1 MRIAYVL
8 GGFPGISETFIAHQ
22 IAGIAAL
29 GHEVD
34 ILATS
39 DATAPGPPE
48 VVTRHGLMEHIHRI
62 DPPRNRLVRLGRV
75 LVMIFG
81 DGWRAPGVVF
91 RSLDVMR
98 YGKSAASLELAYAA
112 LALVH
117 RNLRRYDAVHA
128 QFGTFGTLA
137 MRLVEIGALQ
147 GPVVVSFRGYD
158 ATQYLRAHPHA
169 YDWLFARARLFLP
182 VSRVIA
188 KRLEDAGCDPAKI
201 RVLHSG
207 IDCERFAFRERS
219 RTGDEATRI
228 VTVGRFV
235 EKKGIASGLEAVARV
250 LASGRAVSYTIV
262 GEGALRSELE
272 RLVDRLGI
280 AAHVHMRGRLSHAEV
295 ASLLNDAH
303 ILLTPSVTAA
313 DGDQEGIPNV
323 LKEAMAMGLP
333 VVGTEHAGIPELV
346 ENGVSGYLVPERD
359 VVAMAERLID
369 LIDHPETW
377 PVLGRK
383 GRERVLAEFDIRK
396 QSETLAAL
404 YREASEAAP
413 SLRRA
418 ASSTT
423 QRAASTT

>member
-1 MRIAYVL
+1 
-8 GGFPGISETFIAHQ
+8 
-22 IAGIAAL
+22 
-29 GHEVD
+29 
-34 ILATS
+34 
-39 DATAPGPPE
+39 
-48 VVTRHGLMEHIHRI
+48 
-62 DPPRNRLVRLGRV
+62 
-75 LVMIFG
+75 
-81 DGWRAPGVVF
+81 
-91 RSLDVMR
+91 
-98 YGKSAASLELAYAA
+98 
-112 LALVH
+112 
-117 RNLRRYDAVHA
+117 
-128 QFGTFGTLA
+128 
-137 MRLVEIGALQ
+137 
-147 GPVVVSFRGYD
+147 
-158 ATQYLRAHPHA
+158 
-169 YDWLFARARLFLP
+169 
-182 VSRVIA
+182 
-188 KRLEDAGCDPAKI
+188 
-201 RVLHSG
+201 VLHSG

-219 RTGDEATRI
+219 RAGDEPTRI
-228 VTVGRFV
+228 VTVGRLV

-280 AAHVHMRGRLSHAEV
+280 AAHVHMCGRLSHAEV

-303 ILLTPSVTAA
+303 ILLAPSVTAA

-359 VVAMAERLID
+359 VVAIADRLIE
-369 LIDHPETW
+369 LIDRPETW

-413 SLRRA
+413 SPRRA